1 MKNAFKK
8 SDEEGG
14 VLPVQRTKKPFVPK
28 SIFESF
34 KSSPNIGDRKIFV
47 GGLGQVSTLITIS
60 TFISVRPSGTFPVSV
75 TLLSF

>member
-1 MKNAFKK
+1 MDVKNAFKK

-47 GGLGQVSTLITIS
+47 GGLGQVST
-60 TFISVRPSGTFPVSV
+60 
-75 TLLSF
+75 